1 MLTIELEMAL
11 RAAIKEAK
19 IRQHE
24 YVTVEHVLFSL
35 LHDNYGR
42 QIIEACGG
50 DIENLKARL
59 LEFFDKN
66 LEKLPKEVQMEPQQ
80 SIGFQKVLHRAVQ
93 HVQGAGKDKA
103 DAGDVL
109 AAIFDEPDSHAAY
122 FLSLEYI
129 SRLDILNFI
138 SHGISKIDMQAG
150 TTVEAPESPEK
161 NKTRPETGSK
171 RSALESYTVNLLDKA
186 AAGKIDPLIGRL
198 QELERTMHILC
209 RRTKNNPIFVGDPG
223 VGKTAITEGLALMI
237 YKGEVP
243 EILKNMEIFSLDL
256 GALIAGTRYRGDF
269 EQRLKGVIKE
279 LLNKKSAI
287 LFIDEIHTVVGAGA
301 TSGGSMDA
309 SNILKPVL
317 ASGDL
322 RCIGSTTFEE
332 YKNHFEKDRAL
343 SRRFQKVEI
352 VEPSLDETIE
362 ILEGLKSRYEAFHGI
377 QYQPS
382 ALRAAVELS
391 AKYINDLFL
400 PDKAIDVID
409 EVGASFRLHNLAGN
423 KRKTVTIRDVEQVV
437 SRIAR
442 IPAKT
447 ASLSDKEQLM
457 NLAERIKAKIFGQD
471 PAVEQLVTA
480 IKRSRA
486 GLSRP
491 EKPIGNFL
499 FAGPTGVGKTEVSR
513 QLAIQL
519 GVHFERFD
527 MSEYMEKHAV
537 ARLIGSPPGYVG
549 FDQGGFLTDAIR
561 KHPYCI
567 LLLDEI
573 EKAHEDLFSI
583 LLQVMDHGTLTDN
596 TGRKADFRNVI
607 LIMTSNAGA
616 REMSARNIGFGDV
629 QNTKNRQAVEK
640 QFSPEFRNRLD
651 AIIYFN
657 HLSSEIVEKIVLK
670 FIGELEVQLSEKK
683 VKIELSNPALQWLAE
698 KGYDPNFGARPLD
711 RLIQENIKTTLADEI
726 LFGHLIKGGKVLID
740 LKDEKLD
747 FTYSSLAN

>member
-19 IRQHE
+19 IRRHE

-50 DIENLKARL
+50 DVENLKIRL

-129 SRLDILNFI
+129 SRLDILNYI
-138 SHGISKIDMQAG
+138 SHGISKVDIQNG
-150 TTVEAPESPEK
+150 TTVEAPEAPEK
-161 NKTRPETGSK
+161 NKTKPETGSK
-171 RSALESYTVNLLDKA
+171 RSALESYTVNLLQKA
-186 AAGKIDPLIGRL
+186 AAGKIDPLIGRM

-223 VGKTAITEGLALMI
+223 VGKTAITEGLALKI
-237 YKGEVP
+237 YNGDVP
-243 EILKNMEIFSLDL
+243 DILKSMEIFALDL
-256 GALIAGTRYRGDF
+256 GALLAGTRYRGDF
-269 EQRLKGVIKE
+269 EQRLKSVIKE

-352 VEPSLDETIE
+352 VEPTLDETYE
-362 ILEGLKSRYEAFHGI
+362 ILEGLKSRYETFHGI
-377 QYQPS
+377 HYQSS

-409 EVGASFRLHNLAGN
+409 EAGASFRLQNLAGQ

-457 NLAERIKAKIFGQD
+457 NLTDRIKAKIFGQD
-471 PAVEQLVTA
+471 MAIEQLVTA

-513 QLAIQL
+513 QLALQL

-537 ARLIGSPPGYVG
+537 ARLIGAPPGYVG
-549 FDQGGFLTDAIR
+549 FDQGGLLTDAIR
-561 KHPYCI
+561 KHPYCV

-596 TGRKADFRNVI
+596 SGRRADFRNII

-616 REMSARNIGFGDV
+616 REMTVRNIGFGDV
-629 QNTKNRQAVEK
+629 ANTKNRQAIEK

-657 HLSSEIVEKIVLK
+657 HLTAEIVEKIVLK
-670 FIGELEVQLSEKK
+670 FIGELEMQLSEKK
-683 VKIELSNPALQWLAE
+683 VKIELSNPALQWLAQ

-726 LFGHLIKGGKVLID
+726 LFGHLQKGGKVLID

-747 FTYSSLAN
+747 FTYTPLTT